1 MPILLG
7 VLASIGIG
15 VSDYLARF
23 ASRRTQATTTV
34 ATALIGGTVMA
45 LVLLPIVPSSF
56 TARDFGLG
64 AASGSLIGTALTLMY
79 RGMSLSST
87 AVVSP
92 VVAVFMSL
100 FPVGYDLSTGQDLSA
115 LVATGIG
122 VAIAGVVVITAGPVT
137 TGRVLP
143 GLAFGSASGICF
155 GIALTMVGRT
165 DIDSGMWSAVGQRS
179 VALAF
184 MMALATASRVPRV
197 LPPHLVRGGL
207 LSGVL
212 GSAGVAA
219 YIAGTQ
225 RGSLSQV
232 AVASSMFPAVTAVL
246 AAWFDEDTLHWWQ
259 LVGIA
264 GVLAGVSLIAVG

>member
-23 ASRRTQATTTV
+23 ASRRTQSITTV
-34 ATALIGGTVMA
+34 ATALIGGTAMA
-45 LVLLPIVPSSF
+45 LVLLPLVPSAF

-64 AASGSLIGTALTLMY
+64 AASGSLIGAALTLMY
-79 RGMSLSST
+79 RGMALSST

-100 FPVGYDLSTGQDLSA
+100 FPVGYDLTTGEDLSA
-115 LVATGIG
+115 LVATGIA
-122 VAIAGVVVITAGPVT
+122 VAVAGVVVITAGPVS
-137 TGRVLP
+137 GRVGA
-143 GLAFGSASGICF
+143 GLAFAIASGTCF

-184 MMALATASRVPRV
+184 MMALATATGAPRL
-197 LPPHLVRGGL
+197 LPPHLLRGGVV
-207 LSGVL
+207 SGVL

-246 AAWFDEDTLHWWQ
+246 AAWLDEDTLHWWQ